1 MEPRQF
7 GNYAL
12 LEHVGKGRVG
22 SVFRARHNRD
32 NTVVAVKV
40 FESGDEDTPQTS
52 RELRDREVRM
62 LMSVQHPN
70 VVKFLG
76 SGQVGDDYY
85 YSMEF
90 VENNLLSCMRG
101 ESDFSL
107 VDKVHVLRQTAS
119 ALVAIHHQGIVHRDV
134 KPGNILLDRD
144 PNGAIHVKLTDLGIA
159 KNVSET
165 DIVRQRMPSRIPGTP
180 KYLSPEQIRLRP
192 VDGRADVFSLGVA
205 AYQLTGGV
213 PPFDAATSKEY
224 LRANT
229 RQHPAPVCEVAE
241 DVPEFLG
248 RIIEKMLA
256 KDREERY
263 DSEALLRDLEL
274 AEQHLVSGAPL
285 IERTNP
291 GSLFYEPP
299 PGGPSRGAIAELRRA
314 VVPLSWGLALAITA
328 AGVALSVLLWPA
340 APPEAEAGPR
350 PLQPPA
356 HAPRDVLQEI
366 AAGADGGR
374 YWQAF
379 VLLEGPRHEGLSPQG
394 RDELQRLSE
403 RVHEELTEE
412 LYSCA
417 MKMLEQD
424 RDAEAEIVLRR
435 MREQLPA
442 ARRTRQLG
450 EAIRHR
456 QLRAALE
463 ERWETA
469 VRGTQALMREHRYE
483 EALAAGVKLLQ
494 DFGGDEEKARTAGR
508 MMGDLFDS
516 WGRDLLETRADV
528 DAILGFFRAVD
539 AHPRL
544 ASGTSS
550 ALVTGELRLKLA
562 DAYRARGDY
571 GLALEHYE
579 IAMAS
584 SDADVAR
591 RAGQATGD
599 VRRRMVQVP
608 HEAAPFARELA
619 RRGFQSDLWDLR
631 TAPDASQ
638 QVVDGVLQL
647 RSRGTGRETIVYRES
662 VRPVRNRGF
671 ALGVRFRATPE
682 MLARPGFS
690 RAGIGLA
697 SINGNIFE
705 FYFDGRSY
713 WIVRKSGQTSAG
725 RAVRAAVGDEDR
737 EWHTLGL
744 RYSPDARRLAVMLDG
759 KEIQHHPVNLSDFR
773 LRVFLVASR
782 HPAGADFEGVYCRPM
797 GGP

>member
-7 GNYAL
+7 GNYVL
-12 LEHVGKGRVG
+12 LEHMGKGRVG
-22 SVFRARHNRD
+22 SVFRARDNRD
-32 NTVVAVKV
+32 DSVVAVKV
-40 FESGDEDTPQTS
+40 FQSGDEDTPPMS
-52 RELRDREVRM
+52 HELRDREVRM

-107 VDKVHVLRQTAS
+107 VDKVHILRQTAS

-165 DIVRQRMPSRIPGTP
+165 DIVPQRTPSRIAGTP

-224 LRANT
+224 LQANI
-229 RQHPAPVCEVAE
+229 RQHPAPVCEVAD

-248 RIIEKMLA
+248 EIIEKMLA

-299 PGGPSRGAIAELRRA
+299 PGAPSRGAIAELLRA
-314 VVPLSWGLALAITA
+314 VVPLSWGLAVAIAA

-350 PLQPPA
+350 PPQPPA
-356 HAPRDVLQEI
+356 DTPRDVLQEI
-366 AAGADGGR
+366 AAAADGGR

-379 VLLEGPRHEGLSPQG
+379 VLLEGRRNEGLSPQE
-394 RDELQRLSE
+394 REEVQRLSD
-403 RVHEELTEE
+403 RVHEGLAEG
-412 LYSCA
+412 LYSGA
-417 MKMLEQD
+417 MKMLAQD

-435 MREQLPA
+435 MGEQLPA

-456 QLRAALE
+456 QLMAALE
-463 ERWETA
+463 ERWGTA

-483 EALAAGVKLLQ
+483 EALATRVKLLQ
-494 DFGGDEEKARTAGR
+494 DFGDDEQKAFTARR
-508 MMGDLFDS
+508 MISDLFES
-516 WGRDLLETRADV
+516 WGYDLLDTPPDV
-528 DAILGFFRAVD
+528 DAILGFFRAVA
-539 AHPRL
+539 AHPDL

-550 ALVTGELRLKLA
+550 ALVAGGLRFKLA

-571 GLALEHYE
+571 ELALEHYE
-579 IAMAS
+579 SAMAS

-591 RAGQATGD
+591 RATQAVGE

-608 HEAAPFARELA
+608 QEAAAFARELD
-619 RRGFQSDLWDLR
+619 RRGFQSDLWNLR
-631 TAPDASQ
+631 TGSGGTQ
-638 QVVDGVLQL
+638 QVVDDVLQL
-647 RSRGTGRETIVYRES
+647 RSQGTGRETIVYRES
-662 VRPVRNRGF
+662 IRPVRNRGF
-671 ALGVRFRATPE
+671 ALGARFRATPE
-682 MLARPGFS
+682 MLAQPGSS
-690 RAGIGLA
+690 RAGISVA
-697 SINGNIFE
+697 SANGNIFE
-705 FYFDGRSY
+705 LYFDGRSY
-713 WIVRKSGQTSAG
+713 WAVRKSGQMSAG
-725 RAVRAAVGDEDR
+725 GAVRAAVGDEDR
-737 EWHTLGL
+737 EWHVLGL
-744 RYSPDARRLAVMLDG
+744 RYSFGARRLAVTLDG
-759 KEIQHHPVNLSDFR
+759 KEIQHHSVNLSDFR
-773 LRVFLVASR
+773 MRVFLVASR
-782 HPAGADFEGVYCRPM
+782 HPAGADFEGVYCRPV